1 VPPQCDARSAE
12 RPRSGGRWRR
22 GLPLALAIGTLAT
35 GERAEPGIA
44 PLLKEHDAAAASL
57 ASPRLRESPCGALA
71 SSPPCLAAGN
81 RAEPGVGPQMAG
93 ERTAQCLQRRVS
105 MLAFSVTA
113 ERDGNVTDLRDG
125 YNTLA
130 VVYEFA
136 DGAKKVCA
144 SGAKTQI
151 IGVA

>member
-1 VPPQCDARSAE
+1 
-12 RPRSGGRWRR
+12 
-22 GLPLALAIGTLAT
+22 
-35 GERAEPGIA
+35 
-44 PLLKEHDAAAASL
+44 
-57 ASPRLRESPCGALA
+57 
-71 SSPPCLAAGN
+71 
-81 RAEPGVGPQMAG
+81 
-93 ERTAQCLQRRVS
+93 